1 MIFPENTLIKQPIKI
16 MIKKPINKTI
26 KPSCTS
32 FNPGHPDSD
41 NDISREYLNKTT
53 NKNHDQKTH
62 QTILYILQSWTS

>member
-1 MIFPENTLIKQPIKI
+1 

-32 FNPGHPDSD
+32 LNPGYPDSD
-41 NDISREYLNKTT
+41 NDISREYLNKTI

-62 QTILYILQSWTS
+62 PQNDQPIL

>member
-1 MIFPENTLIKQPIKI
+1 
-16 MIKKPINKTI
+16 MIKKPT

-32 FNPGHPDSD
+32 LNPGHPDSD

-62 QTILYILQSWTS
+62 QQNHQTILYILQSWTS

>member
-1 MIFPENTLIKQPIKI
+1 

-26 KPSCTS
+26 QPSCTS

-41 NDISREYLNKTT
+41 NYISREYLNKTT

-62 QTILYILQSWTS
+62 QQNHQTILYIPKSWTS